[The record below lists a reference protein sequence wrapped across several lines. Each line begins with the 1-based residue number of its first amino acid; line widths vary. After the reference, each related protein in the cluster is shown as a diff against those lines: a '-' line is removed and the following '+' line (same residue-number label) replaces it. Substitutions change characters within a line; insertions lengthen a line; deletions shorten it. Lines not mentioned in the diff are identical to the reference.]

1 MTIKMMVRYGE
12 LSTKGKNK
20 KQFTQRLAK
29 NIKAVLEDIEGLKIK
44 AEFDYLYIDLNGV
57 DETLVAKRL
66 ETVFG
71 IQSYSPVHM
80 LDKSLDS
87 VGEHIVERLSDQNL
101 TNKTFKIV
109 AKRSDRTFEW
119 DTQYI
124 NRHLGGVVLDAYPN
138 LDVDVKNPD
147 ITIKVEVRQEAIY
160 VSTKNY
166 KGAGGLPV
174 GSSGR
179 GMMMLSGGIDSP
191 VASFLAMKR
200 GLLLEMV
207 HFYSPPYT
215 SPQSLR
221 KTQELTKVLS
231 KFGGAIQFL
240 EVPFA
245 PIQEEIKE
253 KCPDT
258 YLMTITR
265 RFMLRITDALRQERK
280 GLVILNGESVGQVA
294 SQTLQSMMAI
304 NEVTHTPIIR
314 PVATIDKLDI
324 IDIAQQ
330 IGTFELSIQPYE
342 DCCTVFAPPSPKTK
356 PNLDKVHEYESR
368 LNIDE
373 LVAHAVQHTKI
384 YLISTD
390 TQFDAMSTSEVDELF

>member
-12 LSTKGKNK
+12 LSTKRKNK
-20 KQFTQRLAK
+20 KQFTRRLAK
-29 NIKAVLEDIEGLKIK
+29 NIKGVLEDIEDLKIK
-44 AEFDYLYIDLNGV
+44 AEYDYLYIDLNGV
-57 DETLVAKRL
+57 DESLVAQRL

-80 LDKSLDS
+80 LDKSLDI
-87 VGEHIVERLSDQNL
+87 VGKHIVERLRDQNL
-101 TNKTFKIV
+101 MNKTFKIV
-109 AKRSDRTFEW
+109 TKRSDKTFKW
-119 DTQYI
+119 DTQQI

-138 LDVDVKNPD
+138 LVVDVKNPD
-147 ITIKVEVRQEAIY
+147 IAIKVEVREEAIY

-179 GMMMLSGGIDSP
+179 GMMMLSSGIDSP

-200 GLLLEMV
+200 GLSLEMV

-240 EVPFA
+240 EVPFS
-245 PIQEEIKE
+245 PIQEAIKE
-253 KCPDT
+253 KCPDA

-265 RFMLRITDALRQERK
+265 RFMLRVTDALRQERR

-304 NEVTHTPIIR
+304 NEVTTTPIIR

-324 IDIAQQ
+324 IDIAQR
-330 IGTFELSIQPYE
+330 IGTFEISIQPYE

-356 PNLDKVHEYESR
+356 PNLDKVHEYESL

-373 LVAHAVQHTKI
+373 LVTYAVQHTKG
-384 YLISTD
+384 YLISTN
-390 TQFDAMSTSEVDELF
+390 TQFDSLSIEMVDDLF

>member
-29 NIKAVLEDIEGLKIK
+29 NIKDVLEDIDGLKIK

-57 DETLVAKRL
+57 EEALVAKRL

-80 LDKSLDS
+80 LDKSLET
-87 VGEHIVERLSDQNL
+87 VAKHIVERLSKEDL
-101 TNKTFKIV
+101 SNKTFKI
-109 AKRSDRTFEW
+109 ATKRSDRTFEL
-119 DTQYI
+119 DTQEI
-124 NRHLGGVVLDAYPN
+124 NRYLGGVVLDAYPN
-138 LDVDVKNPD
+138 LVVDVKNPEV
-147 ITIKVEVRQEAIY
+147 TIKVEVRQEAIY
-160 VSTKNY
+160 VSTKTY

-200 GLLLEMV
+200 GLSLEMV

-245 PIQEEIKE
+245 HVQEAIKE
-253 KCPDT
+253 NCPDA

-294 SQTLQSMMAI
+294 SQTLQSMIAI
-304 NEVTHTPIIR
+304 NEVTNTPIIR

-324 IDIAQQ
+324 IDMAQQ
-330 IGTFELSIQPYE
+330 IGTFELSIQPFE

-368 LNIDE
+368 LNVDE
-373 LVAHAVQHTKI
+373 LVSYAVQHTKV
-384 YLISTD
+384 YPISAQ
-390 TQFDAMSTSEVDELF
+390 TQLDVVSTSAIDDLF